1 MSLPR
6 SLASAAVM
14 AGIPIAMGAC
24 ALLGWWLGS
33 LLDGALHTDIAFQ
46 ILLPLLFTA
55 GSLRE
60 TALLLRRSASG
71 SS

>member
-1 MSLPR
+1 
-6 SLASAAVM
+6 
-14 AGIPIAMGAC
+14 MGAC
-24 ALLGWWLGS
+24 AILGWWLGS

-60 TALLLRRSASG
+60 TAQLLRRSASG